1 MCGLASGLSVSATT
15 LVLQLVR
22 PALYGRYGNHA
33 GYAVS
38 PDGRRLLILRPDAR
52 AIPRQINVVLNWFEE
67 LNAKVPSR

>member
-1 MCGLASGLSVSATT
+1 MIFRGAPAVGESRKLFETS
-15 LVLQLVR
+15 
-22 PALYGRYGNHA
+22 ALYGRYSNYA

-38 PDGRRLLILRPDAR
+38 PDGRRFLIPRPDAR